1 VTGLG
6 VTGPGQSPARRQGGA
21 HVGDDPKAP
30 YTRVCE
36 PCHGSEARGGQGPAL
51 VPFKKELTEL
61 IEIVRQGLGQ
71 MPALPRSEITDA
83 EIEQVRA
90 YLKSLTAGNGDVD
103 DVFAR

>member
-1 VTGLG
+1 
-6 VTGPGQSPARRQGGA
+6 
-21 HVGDDPKAP
+21 
-30 YTRVCE
+30 
-36 PCHGSEARGGQGPAL
+36 